1 MDIIRTRKID
11 NGRQESAKIN
21 MRPQSGKHETVSF
34 RCKHLYWNIKE
45 CVRCGLKKRHR
56 SLIFI
61 LLDCDTYISIEATNE
76 PRQICGR
83 GGRWYSEIC
92 VYEMI

>member
-21 MRPQSGKHETVSF
+21 MLRQGGQQATVFFDANS
-34 RCKHLYWNIKE
+34 LYWNIKE

-76 PRQICGR
+76 PQQIY
-83 GGRWYSEIC
+83 GGGERWHSEIC
-92 VYEMI
+92 VYKTI